1 MKIIKYKKGAKGVY
15 KVELDDGRVLS
26 LYEDVILKFELLLR
40 KEILEKELKA
50 INDYNLE
57 CDVYY
62 VALNNI
68 KARFKSTYDL
78 KEFLKKKE
86 YPCELIDKAIEKL
99 LKQGYLNDRSF
110 ARSYINNQIITTSKG
125 PLKIEKEL
133 LDKKIDREIIKEEIE
148 VIDEEIQLE
157 KINKLISRGI
167 KSNRTRGGFVLK
179 QKICNDLKVLGY
191 EGYLINKV
199 INDYSFDNDNN
210 LARKEYEKIYR
221 RLSRKYSGNE
231 LESKVR
237 EKLYQKGL
245 KYDKEAFE
253 E

>member
-1 MKIIKYKKGAKGVY
+1 MKIIKYKKGAKGIY
-15 KVELDDGRVLS
+15 KVELDDGRVLA
-26 LYEDVILKFELLLR
+26 LYEDVILKFELLLK
-40 KEILEKELKA
+40 KEILEAELKN

-78 KEFLKKKE
+78 KEFLRKKE
-86 YPCELIDKAIEKL
+86 YPIDLIDKAIDKL
-99 LKQGYLNDRSF
+99 LGQGYLNDRSF

-133 LDKKIDREIIKEEIE
+133 LEKKIDSNIIKEEME
-148 VIDEEIQLE
+148 AFDEDSQLE
-157 KINKLISRGI
+157 KINKIINRGL
-167 KSNRTRGGFVLK
+167 KSNRTRGGVVLK
-179 QKICNDLKVLGY
+179 QKIYNDLKVLGY
-191 EGYLINKV
+191 DGYLINRV
-199 INDYSFDNDNN
+199 IDDYSFENDSNI
-210 LARKEYEKIYR
+210 AKKEYDKLYR

-231 LESKVR
+231 LENKIR

-245 KYDKEAFE
+245 KYEKE
-253 E
+253 

>member
-1 MKIIKYKKGAKGVY
+1 MKIIKYKKGAKGIY
-15 KVELDDGRVLS
+15 KVELDDGRVLA
-26 LYEDVILKFELLLR
+26 LYEDVILKFELLLK
-40 KEILEKELKA
+40 KEILEAELKN

-78 KEFLKKKE
+78 KEFLRKKE
-86 YPCELIDKAIEKL
+86 YPIDLIDKAIDKL
-99 LKQGYLNDRSF
+99 LGQGYLNDRSF

-133 LDKKIDREIIKEEIE
+133 LEKKIDGNIIKEEME
-148 VIDEEIQLE
+148 AFDEDSQLE
-157 KINKLISRGI
+157 KINKIINRGL
-167 KSNRTRGGFVLK
+167 KSNRTRGGVVLK
-179 QKICNDLKVLGY
+179 QKIYNDLKVLGY
-191 EGYLINKV
+191 DGYLINRV
-199 INDYSFDNDNN
+199 IDDYSFENDSNI
-210 LARKEYEKIYR
+210 AKKEYDKLYR

-231 LESKVR
+231 LENKIR

-245 KYDKEAFE
+245 KYEKE
-253 E
+253 

>member
-1 MKIIKYKKGAKGVY
+1 MKIIKYKKGAKGIY
-15 KVELDDGRVLS
+15 KVELDDGRVLA
-26 LYEDVILKFELLLR
+26 LYEDVILKFELLLK
-40 KEILEKELKA
+40 KEILEAELKN

-78 KEFLKKKE
+78 KEFLRKKE
-86 YPCELIDKAIEKL
+86 YPIDFIDKAIDKL
-99 LKQGYLNDRSF
+99 LGQGYLNDRSF

-133 LDKKIDREIIKEEIE
+133 LEKKIDSNIIKEEME
-148 VIDEEIQLE
+148 AFDEDSQLE
-157 KINKLISRGI
+157 KINKIINRGL
-167 KSNRTRGGFVLK
+167 KSNRTRGGVVLK
-179 QKICNDLKVLGY
+179 QKIYNDLKVLGY
-191 EGYLINKV
+191 DGYLINRV
-199 INDYSFDNDNN
+199 IDDYSFENDSNI
-210 LARKEYEKIYR
+210 AKKEYDKLYR

-231 LESKVR
+231 LENKIR

-245 KYDKEAFE
+245 KYEKE
-253 E
+253 